1 MISALTFGNPQPLQ
15 HSRSDQYAQDAAH
28 DTQHGDEIEIA
39 AKICSRGRR
48 EGQSETAGCKSEAAL
63 RRNADGVA
71 EGWVAEEGG
80 DRDDEVGDDDG

>member
-28 DTQHGDEIEIA
+28 DTHTATRLRSPPRFAVAGVA
-39 AKICSRGRR
+39 RA
-48 EGQSETAGCKSEAAL
+48 SETAGCKARLL

-71 EGWVAEEGG
+71 EGWVAEEEAIEMTRLGIMM
-80 DRDDEVGDDDG
+80 DRN